1 MYYSSHLFLSFFEL
15 FVLSLARPVL
25 VPETKEV
32 VSHKYKTPMVSH
44 LLYVLVI
51 FQRLLYQ
58 AHACGIWTL
67 SILLIFQVSSVLLT
81 SVEDSGEIRLWTI
94 SAWRERKIR
103 TSRICRTWGFRI
115 QREEG
120 EEGIWLFVLC
130 FFMLVFVLASR
141 KKVGACVE
149 LLYLRERDTN
159 NIWCLT
165 IYWITSAIKHDI
177 VHSQQYIRTL
187 DFSLIAVA
195 ITLLVVKI

>member
-51 FQRLLYQ
+51 FQRLFYQ

-81 SVEDSGEIRLWTI
+81 SVEDSGEIRFWTI

-120 EEGIWLFVLC
+120 EEGIWLCLYYVSSCWSSCWPPERKLGLVWNYFIWEKETLITFDVLQ
-130 FFMLVFVLASR
+130 FI
-141 KKVGACVE
+141 G
-149 LLYLRERDTN
+149 LLLP
-159 NIWCLT
+159 
-165 IYWITSAIKHDI
+165 
-177 VHSQQYIRTL
+177 
-187 DFSLIAVA
+187 
-195 ITLLVVKI
+195 